1 MEISTVAKQLEEIE
15 AAKGSLKFRLT
26 LFFVFFFVSIFGV
39 FIITSVIQVSVIT
52 RYVASQLSLPAL
64 VRAMNLI
71 DGDAFEALAQSLD
84 AESPYYTQTR
94 ERLYALKKEA
104 NVRHLYTMAPVDQYT
119 YRFIIDGGDESHGED
134 FSPLGALEDV
144 STYEDAFFA
153 AASAKEPQLGKVDA
167 SQRWGILISTYGPII
182 NSSGEVVGIV
192 GCDLEGD
199 NIARFIKYQVFW
211 QLGAVVLFTLA
222 GLGVY
227 LSLVRKINQ
236 VMRGKTT

>member
-1 MEISTVAKQLEEIE
+1 MEISTAAKQLEELD

-26 LFFVFFFVSIFGV
+26 LFFVFFFGSIFGV

-52 RYVASQLSLPAL
+52 RYIASQLSLPTL
-64 VRAMNLI
+64 IRAMNLI

-84 AESPYYTQTR
+84 TESPYYAQAR
-94 ERLYALKKEA
+94 RQLYALKQEA
-104 NVRHLYTMAPVDQYT
+104 NVQNLYTMAPAGQYT
-119 YRFIIDGGDESHGED
+119 YRFIIDGSDAPQGKD
-134 FSPLGALEDV
+134 FSPLGAVEDV
-144 STYEDAFFA
+144 STYEEAFFDA
-153 AASAKEPQLGKVDA
+153 AATKKPQLGKVAA
-167 SQRWGILISTYGPII
+167 SPRWGLLVSTYGPII

-199 NIARFIKYQVFW
+199 GIARFIRSQVFW
-211 QLGAVVLFTLA
+211 QLGVVVLFTFA

-227 LSLVRKINQ
+227 LSLIRKINQ